1 MGFHNR
7 TVRIMTKEE
16 LFEMMKPLA
25 ESMRNSLASKQH
37 AFNSH
42 RAAIDTCKANGI
54 SNQLITDA
62 INSHLDDVEKITLT
76 YFKNLLVRSNK
87 NGQRTKD
94 KVSVP
99 QTSQLQVRDKDESS
113 PKEINSYQDS
123 DTLSAYMKVCFGSE
137 RIASR
142 AIEAEVSIDEIKSWK
157 CPNQVNLG
165 TRLSN
170 HIQNK

>member
-16 LFEMMKPLA
+16 LFEMMEPLA

-42 RAAIDTCKANGI
+42 RAIIDICKTNGI

-62 INSHLDDVEKITLT
+62 INSNLNDEEKITLT
-76 YFKNLLVRSNK
+76 YFKNLLIRSNK
-87 NGQRTKD
+87 SGLKIKD
-94 KVSVP
+94 KVSVSP
-99 QTSQLQVRDKDESS
+99 AAKIQVRDMDESAHT
-113 PKEINSYQDS
+113 EINSYQDS

-142 AIEAEVSIDEIKSWK
+142 AIEAGVSIDEIKSWK

>member
-1 MGFHNR
+1 
-7 TVRIMTKEE
+7 MTKEE
-16 LFEMMKPLA
+16 LYEMMTPLA

-42 RAAIDTCKANGI
+42 RAIIETCKTNGI

-62 INSHLDDVEKITLT
+62 INSHLNDGEKITLA

-87 NGQRTKD
+87 NSQRTKD
-94 KVSVP
+94 KVSVAS
-99 QTSQLQVRDKDESS
+99 TSQMQARDKDESRHIQ
-113 PKEINSYQDS
+113 INSDQDS
-123 DTLSAYMKVCFGSE
+123 DALSAYMKVCFGSE
-137 RIASR
+137 RIAGR
-142 AIEAEVSIDEIKSWK
+142 AIEAGVSIDEIKSWK

>member
-25 ESMRNSLASKQH
+25 ESMRDSLASKQH

-42 RAAIDTCKANGI
+42 RATIDICKTNGI

-62 INSHLDDVEKITLT
+62 INSHLNDEERITLT

-87 NGQRTKD
+87 YVQRTKD
-94 KVSVP
+94 KVSVSH
-99 QTSQLQVRDKDESS
+99 TSKIQVRDKDESVHT
-113 PKEINSYQDS
+113 EINSYQDS
-123 DTLSAYMKVCFGSE
+123 DTLSAYMKVCYGSE

-142 AIEAEVSIDEIKSWK
+142 AIEAGVSIDEIKSWK